1 MPIPSP
7 HGRYCSAISMS
18 NSQPEATDFVKND
31 DVSKGPPILFIHYG
45 PANYLRWTLAVA
57 RRFNPDK
64 QIVLLG
70 EVSNSRSARGVAEF
84 VDFESLSG
92 TEKEQEF
99 QLVFQVI
106 QGERH
111 RFNKT
116 NGVEFW
122 LKFVFRRWF
131 LIEAFL
137 KREGLDSFWTFD
149 SDTLVLADLSAR
161 EERFSKVQA
170 TAQCKNQCLNGWIG
184 SRELVSRYTQSIL
197 DQFSDEAFLEAQMER
212 LKIHAGLSFNEM
224 DAFAEFRSRQS
235 VKTWHGEKP
244 IDGKIFDDALAF
256 SEGFEVA
263 PENVLGKTAIK
274 RLWSDG
280 QNIYA
285 RHLESGEFVR
295 LLTCNMSWMPDYMWR
310 RIVALATSCSN
321 GLRVAG
327 CGLRMAKLVEISTRE
342 PLIDRFFRKTKLL
355 AWNLRQKYQN
365 HCGHNK
371 SLFQ

>member
-1 MPIPSP
+1 MTDCMAKVDAA
-7 HGRYCSAISMS
+7 GT
-18 NSQPEATDFVKND
+18 NSLGL
-31 DVSKGPPILFIHYG
+31 SGSPILFIHYG

-184 SRELVSRYTQSIL
+184 SRELVSRYTRSIL
-197 DQFSDEAFLEAQMER
+197 DQFSEKDFLDAQRER
-212 LKIHAGLSFNEM
+212 LTIQAGLAFNEM
-224 DAFAEFRSRQS
+224 DAFAEFRRRESI
-235 VKTWHGEKP
+235 KTWHGEHP
-244 IDGKIFDDALAF
+244 IGEEIFDDALAF
-256 SEGFEVA
+256 TEGFEA
-263 PENVLGKTAIK
+263 TDQKVLQKISTK
-274 RLWSDG
+274 RLWSEG

-285 RHLESGEFVR
+285 RHLQSGKLVR
-295 LLTCNMSWMPDYMWR
+295 LLTCNMSWMPSYIWK
-310 RIVALATSCSN
+310 RIMAAATS
-321 GLRVAG
+321 GGKGV
-327 CGLRMAKLVEISTRE
+327 RMSSLVEISTGE
-342 PLIDRFFRKTKLL
+342 PMMEKIIRKSKMLIWKVRRIF
-355 AWNLRQKYQN
+355 
-365 HCGHNK
+365 
-371 SLFQ
+371 

>member
-1 MPIPSP
+1 MTD
-7 HGRYCSAISMS
+7 CMAKVDAAAT
-18 NSQPEATDFVKND
+18 NSRGF
-31 DVSKGPPILFIHYG
+31 SGPPILFIHYG
-45 PANYLRWTLAVA
+45 PAHYLWWTLAVA
-57 RRFNPDK
+57 RRSNPGK
-64 QIVLLG
+64 RIVLLG
-70 EVSNSRSARGVAEF
+70 DATNKLRAHGIAEF

-99 QLVFQVI
+99 QRVFQVI

-111 RFNKT
+111 RFNKA

-122 LKFVFRRWF
+122 LKFVFQRWF
-131 LIEAFL
+131 LIEAYL
-137 KREGLDSFWTFD
+137 DREGLDSFWTFD
-149 SDTLVLADLSAR
+149 SDTLVLADLSPR
-161 EERFSKVQA
+161 EERFSSVAA

-256 SEGFEVA
+256 TEGFEVA

-321 GLRVAG
+321 GLR
-327 CGLRMAKLVEISTRE
+327 MAKLVEISTRE